1 MENKTSDFGEL
12 IRQAR
17 KTKRISARELGG
29 RLSPPVTHGA
39 IYAWESGKN
48 KPNAEAI
55 WQISEILEIDIRS
68 FFPDSDSSVEYRFV
82 ALDEPDGLDELSD
95 NYRKMNDK
103 QRKAVLA
110 VASAMVE

>member
-12 IRQAR
+12 IKQAR
-17 KTKRISARELGG
+17 KTKRISARELGDK
-29 RLSPPVTHGA
+29 LSPPVTYGA

-48 KPNAEAI
+48 KPNADVI

-68 FFPDSDSSVEYRFV
+68 FFPGSDSSVEYRLV
-82 ALDEPDGLDELSD
+82 SLGEPDGLDELSD